1 MCVCFVAVG
10 CLLCVYACVCVCVCV
25 CVCMCDKTTIVTLF
39 LLHPSQR
46 NQEILDGSL
55 SSF

>member
-1 MCVCFVAVG
+1 MCVCV
-10 CLLCVYACVCVCVCV
+10 LLLLVVYCVCMHVCVCVCV